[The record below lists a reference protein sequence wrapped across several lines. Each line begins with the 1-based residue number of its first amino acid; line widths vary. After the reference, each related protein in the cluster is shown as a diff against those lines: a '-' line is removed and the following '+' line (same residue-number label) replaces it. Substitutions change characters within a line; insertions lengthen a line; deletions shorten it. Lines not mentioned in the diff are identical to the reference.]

1 MNIAIIDDEKMWRD
15 KARKLIER
23 HYKKI
28 EMQIDEFES
37 GEHFL
42 IEKKKYDLIFMD
54 IEMPGLD
61 GLDTLQEYRL
71 FTAEGIAVI
80 LTTHMEIV
88 QKGYF
93 VDAFRYVNKGKMEEE
108 LEEALTS
115 ADIRMKTNEILTFHQ
130 VGFGEVSLRIR
141 DILYIE
147 TEKRNIIVHT
157 DNEDYICSGT
167 IAEYEKILE
176 PISFFRSHKSYIVNL
191 DKIKR
196 MDGTSVYFANG
207 KSAYVSERKYV
218 ETKRQYMKRKRII
231 TNR

>member
-1 MNIAIIDDEKMWRD
+1 MNIAIIDDEKVWRD
-15 KARKLIER
+15 KAHKLIES

-28 EMQIDEFES
+28 EMQIYEFES
-37 GEHFL
+37 GEDFL
-42 IEKKKYDLIFMD
+42 AEKKNYDLIFID

-71 FTAEGIAVI
+71 FTSEGIAVI

-93 VDAFRYVNKGKMEEE
+93 VDAFRYVNKGKMVEE

-130 VGFGEVSLRIR
+130 VGFGEVNLRIR

-147 TEKRNIIVHT
+147 TEKRNIKVHT
-157 DNEDYICSGT
+157 NNGEYTCSGT

-176 PISFFRSHKSYIVNL
+176 PISFFRCHKSYIVNL
-191 DKIKR
+191 DMIKK
-196 MDGTSVYFANG
+196 MDEKNVYFANG
-207 KSAYVSERKYV
+207 KSAYISERKYV
-218 ETKRQYMKRKRII
+218 ETKRQYMKRKRIV